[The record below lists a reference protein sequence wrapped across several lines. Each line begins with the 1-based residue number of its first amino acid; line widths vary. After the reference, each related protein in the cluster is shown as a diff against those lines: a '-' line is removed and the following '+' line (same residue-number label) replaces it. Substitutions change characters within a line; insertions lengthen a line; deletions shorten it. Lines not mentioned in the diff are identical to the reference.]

1 MDEKYVNKLIG
12 YAVVAI
18 VAYFV
23 LQMIVPY
30 LMYGVVGMVVWRI
43 YLEKQKHKRKD
54 PWPTILPIS
63 ASSCL

>member
-23 LQMIVPY
+23 LQMIIPY
-30 LMYGVVGMVVWRI
+30 LMYGVVGMVAWRI
-43 YLEKQKHKRKD
+43 YLEKQKHK
-54 PWPTILPIS
+54 
-63 ASSCL
+63 